1 MEPNWCSCFQLDHK
15 VVWKCFLHIQPKQ
28 AQSQWVSVDSL
39 VVHASPVNILVHT
52 NWNWNRTQLKPL
64 CPGCML
70 KATEPQHS
78 HCQSVELRWKSV
90 SWHTT
95 RYSLPVTCSALKICF
110 MAYNKMVI
118 TGHLQCTES
127 LFHGL
132 WPIVVQRENSTCLS
146 FPVSASHSQ
155 SHFLSNASHSQS
167 HFLSLHHTVRAISCL
182 MHHTEPQVL
191 WVWHCT
197 EPL

>member
-78 HCQSVELRWKSV
+78 HCQSVER
-90 SWHTT
+90 
-95 RYSLPVTCSALKICF
+95 LKICF
-110 MAYNKMVI
+110 MAYNKIFI
-118 TGHLQCTES
+118 TSHLQCVKN

-132 WPIVVQRENSTCLS
+132 QQDGHYWSLAVHWKSVSWIMAHCGAERELYMS
-146 FPVSASHSQ
+146 F
-155 SHFLSNASHSQS
+155 
-167 HFLSLHHTVRAISCL
+167 ISCL
-182 MHHTEPQVL
+182 CITQSEPFPV
-191 WVWHCT
+191 
-197 EPL
+197 